1 MMTVARTTMNNGT
14 ADPGDAASRTVYLHA
29 QMQAGNTVAL
39 WAGAAEVAEFPH
51 DEATR
56 EHWQNWQVSLGNQAY
71 GSDLEGKQADFRKR
85 IDTLTRK
92 LADLVDVAELGRR
105 IDTTCVGLSA
115 TAFLRVELPDRELDI
130 IPWELL
136 ALPVA
141 SHARGR
147 EVCVYRSVRAR
158 TRKRSMTPP
167 DPPQRV
173 LLADSAP
180 LSMQSVNFAQEEGAI
195 QAGLKAM
202 EDAGLVHLEPCE
214 DADFL
219 KLAGALNQP
228 TRAVHIAAHGSAA
241 RIILREGTEA
251 HELTSKAFAQML
263 GRQPQPV
270 AAILSVCDSAQ
281 GTPRAPGAARAVA
294 ETGVAEV
301 LGMYSAITPQAALEF
316 FQNLYEALGRCWSMV
331 SAYAEAVASLRD
343 DTYPNCGF
351 WSVPVLYSRENVI
364 PFPATHGDP
373 QGSYQRIASEV
384 AQLHAVISELRP
396 EESWNEN
403 TWRRRTMILR
413 VKADG
418 LREELTELIELVR
431 PEARSGSKWA
441 EDVGRAATVGL
452 RAFDGV
458 VAHATH
464 PGPSHSSVGEFAA
477 DKTELAAALEELHEA
492 ISARLQFSR

>member
-1 MMTVARTTMNNGT
+1 MDSRTTE
-14 ADPGDAASRTVYLHA
+14 PGDPADRTVHLHA
-29 QMQAGNTVAL
+29 QLQAGNTVAL
-39 WAGAAEVAEFPH
+39 RAGATDIAEFPH

-56 EHWQNWQVSLGNQAY
+56 EQWQNWHMSLGNQIY
-71 GSDLEGKQADFRKR
+71 GSDLEGKQAEFRDR

-92 LADLVDVAELGRR
+92 LAELVDVGELGRR
-105 IDTTCVGLSA
+105 VDATCVGLSA
-115 TAFLRVELPDRELDI
+115 TAFLRVELPDRELDM

-141 SHARGR
+141 SQAGGR

-158 TRKRSMTPP
+158 ARKRAMTTPP

-195 QAGLKAM
+195 QEGLGAM
-202 EDAGLVHLEPCE
+202 EDAGLVYLEPCE

-219 KLAGALNQP
+219 KLKVALNRP
-228 TRAVHIAAHGSAA
+228 ARAVHITAHGKAA
-241 RIILREGTEA
+241 RVFLREGTEA

-270 AAILSVCDSAQ
+270 VAILSVCDSAR

-316 FQNLYEALGRCWSMV
+316 FQNLYEALGRCWCMV
-331 SAYAEAVASLRD
+331 SAYAEAVAALRD
-343 DTYPNCGF
+343 DSYPNCGF
-351 WSVPVLYSRENVI
+351 WSVPVLYSRDNVI
-364 PFPATHGDP
+364 PFPATHSDP
-373 QGSYQRIASEV
+373 QGSYQRIAYDV
-384 AQLHAVISELRP
+384 AQLYAVISGLRP

-403 TWRRRTMILR
+403 TWRRRTMMLR

-418 LREELTELIELVR
+418 LREELAELIELVR

-441 EDVGRAATVGL
+441 EDVGRAAAVGL

-464 PGPSHSSVGEFAA
+464 PRPGHGSAGEFAE
-477 DKTELAAALEELHEA
+477 DKTELATALEELHEA
-492 ISARLQFSR
+492 ISARLQFSLAARR